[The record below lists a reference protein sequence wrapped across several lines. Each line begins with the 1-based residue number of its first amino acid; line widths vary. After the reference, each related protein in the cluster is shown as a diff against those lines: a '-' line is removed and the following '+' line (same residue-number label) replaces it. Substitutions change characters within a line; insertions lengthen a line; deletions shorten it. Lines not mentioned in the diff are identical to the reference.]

1 MKSHEKPD
9 QLKPSLAWGTVMIVN
24 AAVVLLFAL
33 LIFWDQALSTAN
45 LLIVG
50 LFGTLGAFLLKVGD
64 EQDHR

>member
-1 MKSHEKPD
+1 MKPNEKPN
-9 QLKPSLAWGTVMIVN
+9 QLKPSLAWGTVMIVT

>member
-1 MKSHEKPD
+1 
-9 QLKPSLAWGTVMIVN
+9 MIVN

-50 LFGTLGAFLLKVGD
+50 LFGTLGAFLLNVGD
-64 EQDHR
+64 QQDHR